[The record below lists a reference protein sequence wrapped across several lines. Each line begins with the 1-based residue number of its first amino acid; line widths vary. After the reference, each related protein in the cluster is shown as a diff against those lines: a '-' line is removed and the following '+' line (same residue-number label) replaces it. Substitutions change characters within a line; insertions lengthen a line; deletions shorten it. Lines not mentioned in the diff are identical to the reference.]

1 MTDDL
6 EGLRIVGRELGRGV
20 RPVGFDTLLAT
31 SVRRR
36 RRRRRTGAVAAAAV
50 AATAAVTAYL
60 GMPRADRSHAAPQLP
75 PDDAQ
80 ALEVVSHGMPPIPP
94 VRTAGGAGHREPAPA
109 AL

>member
-36 RRRRRTGAVAAAAV
+36 RRWIC
-50 AATAAVTAYL
+50 
-60 GMPRADRSHAAPQLP
+60 RSSAK
-75 PDDAQ
+75 
-80 ALEVVSHGMPPIPP
+80 
-94 VRTAGGAGHREPAPA
+94 VRQVPMT
-109 AL
+109 LQ